1 MFVGSFVHAL
11 DEKNRIVLPAKFRS
25 QLSSTVYLS
34 LSLDHSISLYGEENF
49 AKKVQEMDALDEL
62 DADSRVLKRA
72 FFANTFEAV
81 IDRQGRLMIPSQM
94 LAKAGFGKNV
104 TIVGTGS
111 KIVLYS
117 TETLDSE
124 LEDEM
129 QNLSEIAQRVR
140 DKNHGVQ

>member
-1 MFVGSFVHAL
+1 
-11 DEKNRIVLPAKFRS
+11 
-25 QLSSTVYLS
+25 
-34 LSLDHSISLYGEENF
+34 
-49 AKKVQEMDALDEL
+49 
-62 DADSRVLKRA
+62 
-72 FFANTFEAV
+72 
-81 IDRQGRLMIPSQM
+81 MIPSQM

-129 QNLSEIAQRVR
+129 KNLSEIAQRVR